1 MNPTVLYLGGAGRSG
16 STLLER
22 MLGQLPDAVA
32 VGEIVHLV
40 RRGLLDD
47 EDCGCGCAFSVCPF
61 WTKVGEHA
69 FGGWPTGVEARCW
82 EADQLAVDRNR
93 AVPALVTGG
102 SASFRAALARH
113 TERLGSLYRSVAEVS
128 GARVIVDSSKH
139 VPTALVLRRTA
150 GVDLHV
156 VHLVRDSRGVAHSWT
171 KEVERPETR
180 EAATMPRYHP
190 ASAAAWWDWFN
201 VGFAG
206 VARLGVPTT
215 VLRYEDLLADPRT
228 HIAAIGRSVGVP
240 TDGNAL
246 AFLTDGTVRLD
257 SDHSVAGNPMRF
269 QTGTLH
275 LRTDEAW
282 RSELGVGSR
291 RIVTAVTAP
300 LLARYGYL
308 SRTRGA
314 S

>member
-1 MNPTVLYLGGAGRSG
+1 MNPKVLFLGGAGRSG

-22 MLGQLPDAVA
+22 MLGQLPEAVA
-32 VGEIVHLV
+32 VGEVVHLV

-47 EDCGCGCAFSVCPF
+47 DGCGCGCPFSVCPF

-69 FGGWPTGVEARCW
+69 FGGWPTGADAQRW

-93 AVPALVTGG
+93 DVPALVTGG
-102 SASFRAALARH
+102 SASFRAAVARH

-128 GARVIVDSSKH
+128 GATVIVDSSKH
-139 VPTALVLRRTA
+139 VSTALVLRRTA

-171 KEVERPETR
+171 KEVARPETR
-180 EAATMPRYHP
+180 EGTTMPRYHP

-201 VGFAG
+201 LGFAG
-206 VARLGVPTT
+206 IARLGVPTT
-215 VLRYEDLLADPRT
+215 TLRYEDLVADPRR
-228 HIAAIGRSVGVP
+228 HIGAIARSVGLRA
-240 TDGNAL
+240 DRDAL
-246 AFLTDGTVRLD
+246 AFLTDSSVRLD

-269 QTGTLH
+269 RTGTLH
-275 LRTDEAW
+275 LRADDAW
-282 RSELGVGSR
+282 RSELDVGSR

-300 LLARYGYL
+300 LLARHGYL
-308 SRTRGA
+308 SRTRA
-314 S
+314 AP

>member
-1 MNPTVLYLGGAGRSG
+1 MNPTVLFLGGAGRSG

-22 MLGQLPDAVA
+22 MLGQLPGAVA
-32 VGEIVHLV
+32 VGEAVHLV

-47 EDCGCGCAFSVCPF
+47 DDCGCGCPFSVCPF

-69 FGGWPTGVEARCW
+69 FGGWPTRTEARHW
-82 EADQLAVDRNR
+82 EADQLSVDRNR
-93 AVPALVTGG
+93 DVPALVTGG
-102 SASFRAALARH
+102 SAPFKAALVRH
-113 TERLGSLYRSVAEVS
+113 TERLGSLYRAVAEVS
-128 GARVIVDSSKH
+128 GASVIIDSSKH
-139 VPTALVLRRTA
+139 VSTALVLRRTA

-180 EAATMPRYHP
+180 DGAAMPRYHP

-201 VGFAG
+201 LGFAG
-206 VARLGVPTT
+206 IARLGVPTT
-215 VLRYEDLLADPRT
+215 TVRYEDLVADPRT
-228 HIAAIGRSVGVP
+228 HIGAIARSVGVP
-240 TDGNAL
+240 ADGDAL
-246 AFLTDGTVRLD
+246 AFLTDTTVRLD

-269 QTGTLH
+269 QAGTLH

-300 LLARYGYL
+300 LLARYGYF
-308 SRTRGA
+308 SRTR
-314 S
+314 STP